1 MDSETP
7 NQNNVVR
14 PDIPVPDALALQEG
28 RNQHEH
34 KLELTKQGQLGRLFG
49 SGVEKSGN
57 VAALVIVFSFALLTF
72 ALLTIVFFYSKAPE
86 QSGTE
91 EFFFKLLSPVAS
103 LITLALGYL
112 FGSSGGDKK

>member
-7 NQNNVVR
+7 KQNNVVR

-57 VAALVIVFSFALLTF
+57 VAALVIVLSFALL
-72 ALLTIVFFYSKAPE
+72 AVVFFYSKAPDE
-86 QSGTE
+86 SGTE
-91 EFFFKLLSPVAS
+91 EVFFKLLSPVAS

>member
-57 VAALVIVFSFALLTF
+57 VAALVIVLSFALL
-72 ALLTIVFFYSKAPE
+72 AVVFFYSKLPRRKRRGF
-86 QSGTE
+86 QNLNT
-91 EFFFKLLSPVAS
+91 
-103 LITLALGYL
+103 
-112 FGSSGGDKK
+112 